1 MKKMLSVLLACVL
14 VITMTAGIAL
24 AEPNEESE
32 SIVNVEEVIDED
44 PAGYGPFLYNF
55 NIGSADATI
64 PSPTATKNFKIY
76 ATASAN
82 TVGVWVDVHVFK
94 PYSNTYE
101 YIRMNEVGRR
111 PIDNATREYVDFE
124 ADFNY
129 SNYNENGVYYFQLEV
144 YDAEERIIH
153 SEMKKVAIYDNAAD
167 SLIYNLYS
175 GGLNRDPDKGGFDNY
190 STGFKNKSMTFSA
203 VATGFYL
210 GDEMNN
216 QSLPNDEYVNR
227 LYRGILGREPDPD
240 GKTYWLNRLNSG
252 ESRWTVVASF
262 INLPEVKNICD
273 QAGVVF

>member
-24 AEPNEESE
+24 AEPDVESE
-32 SIVNVEEVIDED
+32 SIVDAEEVTDED

-64 PSPTATKNFKIY
+64 PSPTTTKNFKIY
-76 ATASAN
+76 ATASA
-82 TVGVWVDVHVFK
+82 TSYGVYVDVHVFK

-111 PIDNATREYVDFE
+111 PIDNTTREYVDFE
-124 ADFNY
+124 VDFNY

-144 YDAEERIIH
+144 YDAHERIIH
-153 SEMKKVAIYDNAAD
+153 SEMKKVAIYDNAVD

-240 GKTYWLNRLNSG
+240 GKAYWLNRLNGG

-262 INLPEVKNICD
+262 INLPEVKNICN